1 MAVTRKTDFR
11 SLGASGLK
19 APRLWLGAMMFG
31 DRTDEAEAARMVE
44 AAREAGVYAI
54 DTADTY
60 AGGESERIVGRLI
73 AADRERWVL
82 ATKVANPTGE
92 SPNDRGLSRRHLVRA
107 VEASLRRLDTDWI
120 DLLYLHRDDETTPV
134 EETADALASLIER
147 GRIHYFGVSNFRAWR
162 VARLVE
168 ACRAMGVPRPI
179 ACQPP
184 YNAMTRTIEA
194 ELLPFFAHYGLAAVV
209 YSPLARGVLSGQYQP
224 GAAPPDGTRASRGD
238 RRLMQTEFRAESLA
252 LAQRLAEY
260 AGRRGLTAAGLAL
273 AWVWNN
279 RLVHGLIGGPR
290 TMAQWRLY
298 LDATEVEFTAG
309 DEAFISALVPAGH
322 ASTPGYTDP
331 IYPVTGRVAAVAGGD
346 SSTPGPSLS

>member
-1 MAVTRKTDFR
+1 
-11 SLGASGLK
+11 
-19 APRLWLGAMMFG
+19 
-31 DRTDEAEAARMVE
+31 
-44 AAREAGVYAI
+44 
-54 DTADTY
+54 
-60 AGGESERIVGRLI
+60 
-73 AADRERWVL
+73 
-82 ATKVANPTGE
+82 
-92 SPNDRGLSRRHLVRA
+92 
-107 VEASLRRLDTDWI
+107 
-120 DLLYLHRDDETTPV
+120 
-134 EETADALASLIER
+134 
-147 GRIHYFGVSNFRAWR
+147 
-162 VARLVE
+162 
-168 ACRAMGVPRPI
+168 
-179 ACQPP
+179 
-184 YNAMTRTIEA
+184 MTRTIEA
-194 ELLPFFAHYGLAAVV
+194 ELLPCCAHYGLAAVV